1 MTRLVKSRRTHQKSR
16 SGCSNCK
23 RRRIKVSGRL
33 LFLAVF
39 HALIAHF
46 ISRFLFCFL
55 HSFVCCYSKSQ
66 IMLDTILS
74 LFCFPQRR
82 IRLPSVSIDT
92 DSCQCD
98 EKKPVCTNCA
108 NHEVECI
115 FSARRSSE
123 VSSTVSGSLSPS
135 ERRPREKKYRFRTSQ
150 YTTEISKRT
159 AQSPT
164 LKKTERPHKDVSTE
178 ANTDFIS
185 MPDLQ
190 LFHHFLVST
199 VPTTAEDEPGC
210 AVWQNHVAQW
220 AFEFPSILHLLL
232 ALSALH
238 MGHEEPALRDQYLQK
253 ADDHFTFGVQSVT
266 AVLSELNADTCQ
278 KVYISAVMI
287 CFAYF
292 GRGPR
297 PREYLVFSDNGPAEW
312 LVLMHG
318 VKLILESHHSK
329 VFSGI
334 LEPRPSSDI
343 SNMSP
348 SMKNE
353 LQKHIAQVQGL
364 QRFVDLQHSW
374 DAGDRVI
381 YVSAID
387 NLTSTLEEVYQKRS
401 LRKPAVSLMHIL
413 IGWLYRLPRD
423 FVAQLERKD
432 PLALVIL
439 AHWAGLL
446 KYMES
451 VWFMKG
457 WGEHVLNGVCAFLP
471 ADLWGWIEWP
481 MEHVQVE

>member
-1 MTRLVKSRRTHQKSR
+1 
-16 SGCSNCK
+16 
-23 RRRIKVSGRL
+23 
-33 LFLAVF
+33 
-39 HALIAHF
+39 
-46 ISRFLFCFL
+46 
-55 HSFVCCYSKSQ
+55 
-66 IMLDTILS
+66 MLDTILS

-82 IRLPSVSIDT
+82 IRLPSVTDT
-92 DSCQCD
+92 DYCQCD
-98 EKKPVCTNCA
+98 EKKPICTNCA
-108 NHEVECI
+108 NHEVECT
-115 FSARRSSE
+115 FSARGSSE
-123 VSSTVSGSLSPS
+123 LSSAASSSLPPS

-159 AQSPT
+159 AQSRPF
-164 LKKTERPHKDVSTE
+164 KITEVQHKDVATE
-178 ANTDFIS
+178 SSMDFIS

-199 VPTTAEDEPGC
+199 IPTVVDDEHGR

-220 AFEFPSILHLLL
+220 AFEFPSILHLIL
-232 ALSALH
+232 ALSSLH
-238 MGHEEPALRDQYLQK
+238 MGHEKPALRDQYLQQ
-253 ADDHFTFGVQSVT
+253 ANDHFTFGVQSVT

-292 GRGPR
+292 GRGPQ
-297 PREYLVFSDNGPAEW
+297 PGEYLVFSDNGPAEW

-334 LEPRPSSDI
+334 LEPRPSSD
-343 SNMSP
+343 STFVDPLMQ
-348 SMKNE
+348 NE
-353 LQKHIAQVQGL
+353 LQKDIEQVQGL
-364 QRFVDLQHSW
+364 HRLVDLQHSW
-374 DAGDRVI
+374 DAEDRVM

-387 NLTSTLEEVYQKRS
+387 NLASTLEEVYEKRS
-401 LRKPAVSLMHIL
+401 LHKPAVGLMHIL

-423 FVAQLERKD
+423 FVAQLERKN

-439 AHWAGLL
+439 AQWVGLL
-446 KYMES
+446 EYMES

-457 WGEHVLNGVCAFLP
+457 WGKHVLNGVCAFLP

-481 MEHVQVE
+481 MERVQVE